1 MGRSMTYVILLA
13 LVTSTALTCGPLSA
27 KGQASRCKNPTS
39 GLERTKIRIVAVEFR
54 PESKLPEA
62 LRGQVSEALLGSKLA
77 KSPEGPDDDW
87 LGELV
92 EVTVGEVLRNQGYF
106 QEQTKIVPYLE
117 KAKGRIRFYTASVS
131 IQSGPQYRLR
141 KIGFSAKVFSEAQL
155 KEQVQVGPGDIF
167 DVSKIRAGLEA
178 IYKMHC
184 RRGYIDS
191 TSEPIMDL
199 DDAKGLID
207 LTIKIDEEKQYR
219 VNSVAIVGL
228 KRSAETRLSS
238 QINLQKGDVF
248 DYPSLVEVLKKNQ
261 TRPPSDTSLEKL
273 ISVNRDTRA
282 GTVDVVINYW
292 Q

>member
-1 MGRSMTYVILLA
+1 MG
-13 LVTSTALTCGPLSA
+13 P
-27 KGQASRCKNPTS
+27 N
-39 GLERTKIRIVAVEFR
+39 
-54 PESKLPEA
+54 
-62 LRGQVSEALLGSKLA
+62 
-77 KSPEGPDDDW
+77 
-87 LGELV
+87 
-92 EVTVGEVLRNQGYF
+92 
-106 QEQTKIVPYLE
+106 
-117 KAKGRIRFYTASVS
+117 
-131 IQSGPQYRLR
+131 RLR